1 VRILVCNLLSRHTTS
16 YAASL
21 SPRLIALAAHRVLSY
36 HLNFL
41 CAHVFCLA
49 FNSLWTQYNYER
61 STYRWLMARDQQHF
75 SQRGVSTKTLES
87 ASRARQA
94 FYLSGWKGAKLLI
107 NNEESRFERTP
118 FFETLIKRGLQQ
130 STSFIIE
137 SLTAAEQ
144 KQLGIQFDSA
154 AGTHFLTQFR
164 KSSSGSSLTA
174 AAAAALPALLT
185 INQAPLKTHATRR
198 TNKRD
203 SSSSSHT
210 ASKAVVVPPSP
221 PSARATAAASGKK
234 KAAVVKRKPR
244 SRTNSID
251 AAASAKEAAI
261 AEAAARVKT
270 EAATHMRR

>member
-1 VRILVCNLLSRHTTS
+1 
-16 YAASL
+16 
-21 SPRLIALAAHRVLSY
+21 
-36 HLNFL
+36 
-41 CAHVFCLA
+41 
-49 FNSLWTQYNYER
+49 
-61 STYRWLMARDQQHF
+61 MARDQQHF

-94 FYLSGWKGAKLLI
+94 FYLSGWKGAKILI

-164 KSSSGSSLTA
+164 KSSSGSSLATATA
-174 AAAAALPALLT
+174 AAPTTLLS
-185 INQAPLKTHATRR
+185 IKPAPLKTHATRR

-203 SSSSSHT
+203 NSRDTSTSHT

-221 PSARATAAASGKK
+221 PSARATAAAAAASGKK
-234 KAAVVKRKPR
+234 KTAAVKRKPR

>member
-1 VRILVCNLLSRHTTS
+1 
-16 YAASL
+16 
-21 SPRLIALAAHRVLSY
+21 
-36 HLNFL
+36 
-41 CAHVFCLA
+41 
-49 FNSLWTQYNYER
+49 
-61 STYRWLMARDQQHF
+61 MARDPQHF

-94 FYLSGWKGAKLLI
+94 FYLSGWKGAKILI

-144 KQLGIQFDSA
+144 KLLGIQFDAA

-164 KSSSGSSLTA
+164 KGSASALA
-174 AAAAALPALLT
+174 AAAAPPAPLTIKPAL
-185 INQAPLKTHATRR
+185 KMHATRR
-198 TNKRD
+198 TNKKD
-203 SSSSSHT
+203 SSSTSST
-210 ASKAVVVPPSP
+210 AAVVVPPSP
-221 PSARATAAASGKK
+221 PARATAATTASGLSAAAKK
-234 KAAVVKRKPR
+234 KAAAKRKPR
-244 SRTNSID
+244 SRGNSID
-251 AAASAKEAAI
+251 AAASAKEAAL